1 MKKTIKKNLKNLK
14 IAGNYRIRRKRDSG
28 NSHIFVYK
36 NKNYL
41 SFASNDYL
49 SLSDDKRIINSAK
62 KSLDKYGFGTSS
74 SPLISGYTKSHFKL
88 EEEISKFLGQEKTLL
103 FSTGYQANMGV
114 IKSLVNRKDN
124 IFADQLNH
132 ASLIDGSIL
141 SRANFKRY
149 KHSDIKN
156 LENLISNSKSLTNNL
171 IISDSLF
178 SMDGDL
184 ANLKKLKTLSKK
196 SNSLLLIDEAHALG
210 VFGKSGEGLISEHGL
225 NNEDNIFLTGTFG
238 KSVGTYGA
246 FFSGNS
252 DYVEY
257 VMQKARSYI
266 YSTSIPVNA
275 VEATRKSLKII
286 EKESWRRE
294 KLFSLI
300 QYFKKNIKK
309 INYECL
315 DSDSQIQVIII
326 GKSID
331 AINVSEELFKKGIYL
346 PAIRPPTVEE
356 GKSRLRV
363 SLTVNHEESDID
375 YLINI
380 LDTIS
385 RNLVQSKN
393 D

>member
-1 MKKTIKKNLKNLK
+1 MKTTIKKNLKNLK

-156 LENLISNSKSLTNNL
+156 LENLISNSKSLANNL

-331 AINVSEELFKKGIYL
+331 AINVSEELLKKGIYL

>member
-1 MKKTIKKNLKNLK
+1 LKKTIKKNLKNLK

-156 LENLISNSKSLTNNL
+156 LENLISNSKSLANNL

-300 QYFKKNIKK
+300 KYFKKNIKK

-331 AINVSEELFKKGIYL
+331 AINVSEELLKKGIYL

>member
-1 MKKTIKKNLKNLK
+1 LKTTIKKNLKNLK

-132 ASLIDGSIL
+132 ASLVDGSIL

-210 VFGKSGEGLISEHGL
+210 VFGESGEGLISEHGL

-331 AINVSEELFKKGIYL
+331 AINVSEELLKKGIYL

>member
-1 MKKTIKKNLKNLK
+1 
-14 IAGNYRIRRKRDSG
+14 
-28 NSHIFVYK
+28 
-36 NKNYL
+36 
-41 SFASNDYL
+41 
-49 SLSDDKRIINSAK
+49 
-62 KSLDKYGFGTSS
+62 
-74 SPLISGYTKSHFKL
+74 
-88 EEEISKFLGQEKTLL
+88 
-103 FSTGYQANMGV
+103 
-114 IKSLVNRKDN
+114 
-124 IFADQLNH
+124 
-132 ASLIDGSIL
+132 
-141 SRANFKRY
+141 
-149 KHSDIKN
+149 
-156 LENLISNSKSLTNNL
+156 
-171 IISDSLF
+171 
-178 SMDGDL
+178 MDGDL

-331 AINVSEELFKKGIYL
+331 AINVSEELLKKGIYL

>member
-1 MKKTIKKNLKNLK
+1 LKKTIKKNLKNLK

-156 LENLISNSKSLTNNL
+156 LENLISNSKSLANNL

-331 AINVSEELFKKGIYL
+331 AINVSEELLKKGIYL

>member
-156 LENLISNSKSLTNNL
+156 LENLISNSKSFANNL

-286 EKESWRRE
+286 AKESWRRE

>member
-14 IAGNYRIRRKRDSG
+14 IAGNYRIRKKRDSG
-28 NSHIFVYK
+28 NSNIFVYK

-156 LENLISNSKSLTNNL
+156 LENLISNSKSLANNL

-225 NNEDNIFLTGTFG
+225 NN
-238 KSVGTYGA
+238 
-246 FFSGNS
+246 
-252 DYVEY
+252 
-257 VMQKARSYI
+257 AR
-266 YSTSIPVNA
+266 
-275 VEATRKSLKII
+275 
-286 EKESWRRE
+286 W
-294 KLFSLI
+294 
-300 QYFKKNIKK
+300 Q
-309 INYECL
+309 
-315 DSDSQIQVIII
+315 
-326 GKSID
+326 
-331 AINVSEELFKKGIYL
+331 
-346 PAIRPPTVEE
+346 
-356 GKSRLRV
+356 RV
-363 SLTVNHEESDID
+363 RHALQ
-375 YLINI
+375 
-380 LDTIS
+380 
-385 RNLVQSKN
+385 RNTK
-393 D
+393 

>member
-1 MKKTIKKNLKNLK
+1 LKTTIKKNLKNLK

-156 LENLISNSKSLTNNL
+156 LENLISNSKSLANNL

-331 AINVSEELFKKGIYL
+331 AINVSEELLKKGIYL

>member
-1 MKKTIKKNLKNLK
+1 
-14 IAGNYRIRRKRDSG
+14 
-28 NSHIFVYK
+28 
-36 NKNYL
+36 
-41 SFASNDYL
+41 
-49 SLSDDKRIINSAK
+49 
-62 KSLDKYGFGTSS
+62 
-74 SPLISGYTKSHFKL
+74 
-88 EEEISKFLGQEKTLL
+88 
-103 FSTGYQANMGV
+103 
-114 IKSLVNRKDN
+114 
-124 IFADQLNH
+124 
-132 ASLIDGSIL
+132 
-141 SRANFKRY
+141 
-149 KHSDIKN
+149 
-156 LENLISNSKSLTNNL
+156 
-171 IISDSLF
+171 
-178 SMDGDL
+178 MDGDL

-286 EKESWRRE
+286 AKESWRRE

-331 AINVSEELFKKGIYL
+331 AINVSEELLKKGIYL

>member
-1 MKKTIKKNLKNLK
+1 LKKTIKKNLKNLK

-156 LENLISNSKSLTNNL
+156 LENLISNSKSLANNL

-300 QYFKKNIKK
+300 KYFKKNIKK

>member
-1 MKKTIKKNLKNLK
+1 MKTTIKKNLKNLK

-156 LENLISNSKSLTNNL
+156 LENLISNSKSLANNL

-331 AINVSEELFKKGIYL
+331 AINVSEELLKKGIYL

-385 RNLVQSKN
+385 RNLVQS
-393 D
+393 

>member
-1 MKKTIKKNLKNLK
+1 LKTTIKKNLKNLK
-14 IAGNYRIRRKRDSG
+14 IAGNYRIRRKKDSG

-156 LENLISNSKSLTNNL
+156 LENLISNSKSLANNL

-309 INYECL
+309 INYESL

-331 AINVSEELFKKGIYL
+331 AINVSEELLKKGIYL

>member
-1 MKKTIKKNLKNLK
+1 LKTTIKKNLKNLK

-156 LENLISNSKSLTNNL
+156 LENLISNSKSLANNL

-309 INYECL
+309 INYESL

-331 AINVSEELFKKGIYL
+331 AINVSEELLKKGIYL

>member
-103 FSTGYQANMGV
+103 FSTGYQANIGV

-156 LENLISNSKSLTNNL
+156 LENLISNSKSLANNL
-171 IISDSLF
+171 VISDSLF

-331 AINVSEELFKKGIYL
+331 AINVSEELLKKGIYL
-346 PAIRPPTVEE
+346 PAIRPPTVGE

>member
-1 MKKTIKKNLKNLK
+1 MKTTIKKNLKNLK

-156 LENLISNSKSLTNNL
+156 LENLISNSKSLANNL

-309 INYECL
+309 INYESL

-331 AINVSEELFKKGIYL
+331 AINVSEELLKKGIYL

>member
-385 RNLVQSKN
+385 RNLVQS
-393 D
+393 

>member
-1 MKKTIKKNLKNLK
+1 M
-14 IAGNYRIRRKRDSG
+14 
-28 NSHIFVYK
+28 
-36 NKNYL
+36 
-41 SFASNDYL
+41 
-49 SLSDDKRIINSAK
+49 SDDKRIINSAK

-156 LENLISNSKSLTNNL
+156 LENLISNSKSLANNL

-331 AINVSEELFKKGIYL
+331 AINVSEELLKKGIYL

>member
-1 MKKTIKKNLKNLK
+1 LKKTIKKNLKNLK
-14 IAGNYRIRRKRDSG
+14 IAGNYRIRKKRDSG

-210 VFGKSGEGLISEHGL
+210 VFGESGEGLISEHGL

-300 QYFKKNIKK
+300 KYFKKNIKK

-331 AINVSEELFKKGIYL
+331 AINVSEELLKKGIYL